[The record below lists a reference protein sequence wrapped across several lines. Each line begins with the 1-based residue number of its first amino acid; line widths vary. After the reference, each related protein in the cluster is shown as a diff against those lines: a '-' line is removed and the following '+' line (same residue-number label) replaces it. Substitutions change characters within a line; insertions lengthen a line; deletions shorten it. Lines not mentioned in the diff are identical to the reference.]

1 MQPGHVVLSVVEL
14 VVLVM
19 VTTVVEVTV
28 IVVVVEVSMN
38 WPMMIESSGSLAPC
52 FTHSMIV

>member
-1 MQPGHVVLSVVEL
+1 
-14 VVLVM
+14 M

-28 IVVVVEVSMN
+28 IVVVVSMN

>member
-1 MQPGHVVLSVVEL
+1 
-14 VVLVM
+14 M

-28 IVVVVEVSMN
+28 IVVVEVSMN